1 MELRVAAL
9 SDAGRVREQ
18 NEDAIL
24 TDLPLVAIA
33 DGVGGHKAGEVASA
47 MALDVLAQWKP
58 RLFGK
63 QGLPAAEVLR
73 DAITEANRAV
83 WERARSDDT
92 VAGMGTTVTAAWL
105 EGDEA
110 ALAHVGDSRAYL
122 LRGGKIEK
130 LTEDQNVAQQWV
142 RQGRLSEDEAASS
155 PQRHILLQA
164 VGTDP
169 KGIEAD
175 IASIRLI
182 PGDRLL
188 LATDGLHGMV
198 KETDRIRRILQE
210 DADADEACR
219 DLVAA
224 ANDAGGH
231 DNITVV
237 IVDAGGRHEGGA
249 EEPVVVEKPTARRRG
264 LRLGRKTMLGAAAA
278 VGGALAILLLAIWL
292 TGAPTYVVAAR
303 HGKVVVLNGHA
314 AGENG
319 VAKGRVVRVYANRPV
334 SGYAPTVQRDLRAGI
349 PVTSLAEADRVVAS
363 LPPLLGPQDTP
374 PPTAS
379 PAPTPHPTPS
389 RPPGPPSHAP

>member
-1 MELRVAAL
+1 MDLKVASL
-9 SDAGRVREQ
+9 SDPGRVREQ
-18 NEDAIL
+18 NEDAVL

-47 MALDVLAQWKP
+47 MALEVLAQWKP

-92 VAGMGTTVTAAWL
+92 VAGMGTTVTAVWL

-110 ALAHVGDSRAYL
+110 AVAHVGDSRAYL
-122 LRGGKIEK
+122 LRGGKIQK

-169 KGIEAD
+169 KGITAE
-175 IASIRLI
+175 IASIRLLG
-182 PGDRLL
+182 GDRLL

-198 KETDRIRRILQE
+198 KDADRIREILVANP
-210 DADADEACR
+210 DPDEACKQ
-219 DLVAA
+219 LVDA
-224 ANDAGGH
+224 ANAAGGH

-237 IVDAGGRHEGGA
+237 IVDAGDAANADVEA
-249 EEPVVVEKPTARRRG
+249 PVVVEKPMIGKRRWRI
-264 LRLGRKTMLGAAAA
+264 GRKPLLLAAAA
-278 VGGALAILLLAIWL
+278 IAAVLAIGVAAVWL
-292 TGAPTYVVAAR
+292 TGGPSYVVAAR
-303 HGKVVVLNGHA
+303 SGNVVVLDGRTG
-314 AGENG
+314 GENG
-319 VAKGRVVRVYANRPV
+319 VAKGRVVRVYHNRPV
-334 SGYAPTVQRDLRAGI
+334 DGYAPTVQRDLHSGI
-349 PVTSLAEADRVVAS
+349 PVTSLAQADRVVAS
-363 LPPLLGPQDTP
+363 LPLLLGPQDTP
-374 PPTAS
+374 PPTPS
-379 PAPTPHPTPS
+379 PHPSPTPAKPTPS
-389 RPPGPPSHAP
+389 KAP

>member
-1 MELRVAAL
+1 MDLRVASL
-9 SDAGRVREQ
+9 SDPGRVREQ
-18 NEDAIL
+18 NEDAVL

-47 MALDVLAQWKP
+47 MAMEVLGQWKS

-83 WERARSDDT
+83 WERAKSDDT

-110 ALAHVGDSRAYL
+110 AVAHVGDSRAYL
-122 LRGGKIEK
+122 LRGGKIQK

-169 KGIEAD
+169 KGITAE
-175 IASIRLI
+175 IASIRLLN
-182 PGDRLL
+182 GDRLM

-198 KETDRIRRILQE
+198 KDADRIREILVSN
-210 DADADEACR
+210 ADPDEACR
-219 DLVAA
+219 QLVEA
-224 ANDAGGH
+224 ANAAGGH

-237 IVDAGGRHEGGA
+237 IVDAGESTDEA
-249 EEPVVVEKPTARRRG
+249 VEAPVVVEKPMIGKRRFRI
-264 LRLGRKTMLGAAAA
+264 GRRPLLIAAAA
-278 VGGALAILLLAIWL
+278 TAAVLAIAVAAVWL
-292 TGAPTYVVAAR
+292 TGGPSYVVAAR
-303 HGKVVVLNGHA
+303 GGSVVVLDGRTG
-314 AGENG
+314 GENG
-319 VAKGRVVRVYANRPV
+319 TARGRVVRVYHNRPV
-334 SGYAPTVQRDLRAGI
+334 DGYAPTVQRDLRTGI
-349 PVTSLAEADRVVAS
+349 PVTSLAQADRVVAS
-363 LPPLLGPQDTP
+363 LPLLLGPQDTP
-374 PPTAS
+374 PPT
-379 PAPTPHPTPS
+379 PTPHPSATPPKPSPS
-389 RPPGPPSHAP
+389 RTP